1 MKRKYLKINVN
12 NYVYVKLTDY
22 AIEKIIQDNG
32 YEYFKY
38 CVESNKQEDGLYQL
52 QIHEVMFLL
61 GKYLYNG
68 NKLSFE
74 NNALYFDVND
84 LEEVNKIN
92 D

>member
-1 MKRKYLKINVN
+1 MNNKYLRINVN
-12 NYVYVKLTDY
+12 DYVYVKLTDY

-38 CVESNKQEDGLYQL
+38 CVESYKQEDGLYQL
-52 QIHEVMFLL
+52 QIHKVMLLL
-61 GKYLYNG
+61 GKYLCNG

-74 NNALYFDVND
+74 NNTLYFDVND
-84 LEEVNKIN
+84 LEEVNEIN

>member
-1 MKRKYLKINVN
+1 MKMNNKYLKININ

-22 AIEKIIQDNG
+22 AIEKIIQDYG
-32 YEYFKY
+32 YEYFKH
-38 CVESNKQEDGLYQL
+38 CVESDKQEDGLYQL

-74 NNALYFDVND
+74 NNALYFNTND
-84 LEEVNKIN
+84 LEEVKG
-92 D
+92 

>member
-1 MKRKYLKINVN
+1 MNNKYLKININ

-22 AIEKIIQDNG
+22 AIEKIIQDYG
-32 YEYFKY
+32 YEYFKH
-38 CVESNKQEDGLYQL
+38 CVESDKQEDGLYQL

-74 NNALYFDVND
+74 NNALYFNTND
-84 LEEVNKIN
+84 LEEVKG
-92 D
+92 